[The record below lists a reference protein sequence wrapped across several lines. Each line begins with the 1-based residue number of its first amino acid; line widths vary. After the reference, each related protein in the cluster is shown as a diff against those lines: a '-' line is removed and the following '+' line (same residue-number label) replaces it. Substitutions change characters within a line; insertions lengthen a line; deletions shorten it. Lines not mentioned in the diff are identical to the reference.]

1 MHISGYMLVDAT
13 QQMDQRTSRMVYLF
27 FAEAL
32 RHRQAL
38 ISLIDQESIMG
49 LTGIQIFKM
58 LPKTNCGE
66 CGVPTCLAFA
76 MNLAS
81 GKAELD
87 ACPYVSDEAREK
99 LAEASAPP
107 IRPVAI
113 GSGDRAFKVGGETVM
128 YRHEKTFYNPTALAA
143 LIASDIDAGDLDKK
157 LKEWN
162 AFQYERVGLNLRPE
176 LVALK
181 DVNGDASSFAAAA
194 KKIAEESEFGLV
206 LMSDNVDV
214 LKAGVDVSAFKKP
227 LLYAATADNADDM
240 GNLAK
245 EKGLPLAVKAD
256 DIDGLI
262 ALSDKL
268 TGMGLKDLVLDSGS
282 REIKQLFEDQ
292 VAIRRAPLKAGNRSL
307 GFPTITFPCEMASNL
322 DVETMLSSLL
332 IAKYA
337 GIVVL
342 SDFKGENLFPL
353 LLERLNIYTDPQRP
367 MTVTEGIY
375 EIGAPDENSPVLV
388 TTNFSL
394 TYFIVSGEIEGSR
407 IPSWLLI
414 MDTEGLSVMT
424 AWAAGKFAGDAVA
437 MFVKKCGIVDK
448 VAHKQIIIPGYAAS
462 ISGEMEED
470 LPDWQITIGPRDAS
484 LIPKFLKDLAA

>member
-1 MHISGYMLVDAT
+1 
-13 QQMDQRTSRMVYLF
+13 
-27 FAEAL
+27 
-32 RHRQAL
+32 
-38 ISLIDQESIMG
+38 MG

-87 ACPYVSDEAREK
+87 SCPYVSDEAREQ

-113 GSGDRAFKVGGETVM
+113 GAGTRAFKTGGETVM
-128 YRHEKTFYNPTALAA
+128 FRHEKTFYNPTGLGAMVSSDLAPEE
-143 LIASDIDAGDLDKK
+143 LDTK

-162 AFQYERVGLNLRPE
+162 ALQYERVGLNLRPE

-181 DVNGDASSFAAAA
+181 DANGDGSAFAAAA

-206 LMSDNVDV
+206 LMSENLDAM
-214 LKAGVDVSAFKKP
+214 KAAVEVSAFKKP
-227 LLYAATADNADDM
+227 LLYAATAENAEEM

-245 EKGLPLAVKAD
+245 EKGLPLAVRAD
-256 DIDGLI
+256 DVEGLT
-262 ALSDKL
+262 ALTDKL

-282 REIKQLFEDQ
+282 REPKKVFEDQ
-292 VAIRRAPLKAGNRSL
+292 VVIRRAPLKAGNRSL
-307 GFPTITFPCEMASNL
+307 GFPTITFPCEMAGNL
-322 DVETMLSSLL
+322 DVETILASML

-337 GIVVL
+337 GLVIL

-353 LLERLNIYTDPQRP
+353 LLERLNIFTDPQRP

-375 EIGAPDENSPVLV
+375 EIGAPDENSPVLI

-407 IPSWLLI
+407 VPSWLLI

-424 AWAAGKFAGDAVA
+424 AWAAGKFVGDAVG
-437 MFVKKCGIVDK
+437 MFVKKSGIADK
-448 VAHKQIIIPGYAAS
+448 VSHRKIIIPGYSAA
-462 ISGEMEED
+462 ISGDMEEE
-470 LPDWQITIGPRDAS
+470 LPDWEVLIGPRDAS
-484 LIPKFLKDLAA
+484 LIPKFLKDMAK

>member
-1 MHISGYMLVDAT
+1 
-13 QQMDQRTSRMVYLF
+13 
-27 FAEAL
+27 
-32 RHRQAL
+32 
-38 ISLIDQESIMG
+38 MG

-87 ACPYVSDEAREK
+87 ACPYVSDEAREQ

-113 GSGDRAFKVGGETVM
+113 GAGTRAFKVGGETVLF
-128 YRHEKTFYNPTALAA
+128 RHEKTFYNPTALAA
-143 LIASDIDAGDLDKK
+143 MVPSDMDSDALDTK

-162 AFQYERVGLNLRPE
+162 ALQYERVGLNLRPE

-181 DVNGDASSFAAAA
+181 DVNGDSGAFAALA

-206 LMSDNVDV
+206 LVSDNLDAMKAAVDV
-214 LKAGVDVSAFKKP
+214 CAFKKP
-227 LLYAATADNADDM
+227 LLYTATADNAEDM

-245 EKGLPLAVKAD
+245 EAGLPLAVKAD
-256 DIDGLI
+256 TIDDLI

-268 TGMGLKDLVLDSGS
+268 AGMGLKDLVLDSGS
-282 REIKQLFEDQ
+282 REIRQLFEDQ
-292 VAIRRAPLKAGNRSL
+292 VAIRRAALKAGNKSL
-307 GFPTITFPCEMASNL
+307 GFPTITFPCEMAGNL
-322 DVETMLSSLL
+322 DVETLIASLL

-337 GIVVL
+337 GIVIL
-342 SDFKGENLFPL
+342 SDFKGESMFPL
-353 LLERLNIYTDPQRP
+353 LLERLNIFTDPQRP

-375 EIGAPDENSPVLV
+375 EIGGPDENSPILV

-424 AWAAGKFAGDAVA
+424 AWAAGKFSGDVVGS
-437 MFVKKCGIVDK
+437 FVKKCGIADK
-448 VAHKQIIIPGYAAS
+448 VAHKKIIIPGYAAS
-462 ISGEMEED
+462 ISGEMEEE
-470 LPDWQITIGPRDAS
+470 LPDWEIMIGPRDAS
-484 LIPKFLKDLAA
+484 LIPKFLKDMG